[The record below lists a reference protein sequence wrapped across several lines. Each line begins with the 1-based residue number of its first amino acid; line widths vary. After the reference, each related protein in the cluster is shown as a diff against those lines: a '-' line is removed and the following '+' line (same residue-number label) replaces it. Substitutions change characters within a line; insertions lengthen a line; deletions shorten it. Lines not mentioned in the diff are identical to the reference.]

1 MQTATFNPNGGPLV
15 ADIRCGFAQPGA
27 YTLLVWESN
36 ANVVVMEKRGNFI
49 NADDDAY
56 ELPTPVA
63 QNDGRLAECIAT
75 VVITPPIKDYTV
87 SLVISQDGREIAADT
102 ATGQA
107 SGGAVPVDLFVNLR
121 AG

>member
-1 MQTATFNPNGGPLV
+1 MQTVTFNPGGGPLV

-27 YTLLVWESN
+27 YTLLLWESN
-36 ANVVVMEKRGNFI
+36 QNLVVMEKRGNFI

-56 ELPTPVA
+56 ELPTPTA

-75 VVITPPIKDYTV
+75 VVVTPPIKDYVV
-87 SLVISQDGREIAADT
+87 SLVISQDGRELGADT
-102 ATGQA
+102 ATGQ
-107 SGGAVPVDLFVNLR
+107 SDGGVVPIDLFVNLR